1 MKGID
6 DMSDNKKLFR
16 ETPFNGYNRDDVL
29 NYMKEQDEKLVSLEA
44 EAENAKNEKE
54 KYKAEIENLKNTL
67 AEERKYAEEA
77 KASATNIYEAEK
89 IKGLYEALKQEN
101 EKLKE
106 EIKNQN
112 DQKTISEN
120 SLIDDKKILEEEV
133 ATLKQEC
140 EKLRNS
146 LSEQENTIVEKIEKI
161 SDQETLINSLQQE
174 ILSSAEK
181 ISELE
186 KKLNESKTEGESQII
201 SEEAQDSGIPAADE
215 ILKSAR
221 IRSDF
226 MIKNAEYFAFSTKE
240 KLTEVRKT
248 IDTALDNIEKTMLS
262 AEELT
267 EELSKEKND

>member
-77 KASATNIYEAEK
+77 KASATNIYEAEI

-181 ISELE
+181 VSKLE
-186 KKLNESKTEGESQII
+186 KKLNESKTEEESQII
-201 SEEAQDSGIPAADE
+201 SEEVHDSGITAADE